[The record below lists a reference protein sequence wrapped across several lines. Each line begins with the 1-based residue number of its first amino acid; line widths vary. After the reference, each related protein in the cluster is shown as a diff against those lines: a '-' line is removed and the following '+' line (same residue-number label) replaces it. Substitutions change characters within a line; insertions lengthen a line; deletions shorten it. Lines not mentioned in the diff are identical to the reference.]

1 MEINS
6 RFIKNSACC
15 CRPKSRPLVSQP
27 VPIHTTHRPISATHA
42 INASSKWE
50 EATLRVP
57 DTQDENK
64 TPIPP
69 PRKKRQQRLQQERW
83 RAVPR
88 PPPPQP
94 PEAAKKKRRQ
104 KTLSTISLPNYS
116 ELTLS
121 VYDEK
126 PATGQNSPPRNESC
140 VSLTGKNPGLSSLT
154 VEKIEYCVK
163 RCRSFGAFKPEQLKL
178 QSAPRHSSESDDS
191 FDGLDDWDL
200 RVIEHDDAHES
211 PPHTMLPPQG
221 ARRHLGSEWHSD
233 ENPSRCNVNKGEEV
247 SVPVT
252 PHKETANL
260 PDGRI
265 DRPQRTLKSVT
276 PHEEKTASTSGH
288 IIDQRKA
295 SLISVPEHEE
305 TMSSQDNRVD
315 QPEHTPMSDTS
326 HSEPATGCKVDGE
339 EGPEHTSAEDQ
350 TQDENA
356 SQPDRTGCERDDTT
370 VLVYDFLNP
379 NKSFPDVGLVNGLN
393 ETGTP
398 TGLKTPPPT
407 PEHTKSKKQENPSHS
422 DEYQATHSSLLR
434 LLKDYQKTDGIT
446 EDSGAQQ
453 VLKDLGVPP
462 TLRESTSRGSSRRS
476 SMTPSL
482 SELEAALSDLLE
494 ASASRTGAED
504 DEEDVTPPVQQ
515 TMRVISPKPFSAF
528 SSTFHPV
535 QRSVRSKQLETS
547 A

>member
-1 MEINS
+1 MEINLDV
-6 RFIKNSACC
+6 IKNSACC

-27 VPIHTTHRPISATHA
+27 VPIHTTHRPISTTQAL
-42 INASSKWE
+42 NASSKWE

-83 RAVPR
+83 KTVTR

-104 KTLSTISLPNYS
+104 KTLSTTSLPNYS

-126 PATGQNSPPRNESC
+126 PATGHKTPPTNESSM
-140 VSLTGKNPGLSSLT
+140 SLTGKSPGLSSLT
-154 VEKIEYCVK
+154 VEKLEYCVK
-163 RCRSFGAFKPEQLKL
+163 RCKSFGAFKTEQLKL
-178 QSAPRHSSESDDS
+178 KKEPRHSSESDDS
-191 FDGLDDWDL
+191 FEGLDDWDV
-200 RVIEHDDAHES
+200 RVIEHDDAHDS
-211 PPHTMLPPQG
+211 PPHTMLPLQG
-221 ARRHLGSEWHSD
+221 ARRTSGNEWHSG
-233 ENPSRCNVNKGEEV
+233 ENSIGCNANKGEEI
-247 SVPVT
+247 SMPMT
-252 PHKETANL
+252 PHKETVDL
-260 PDGRI
+260 PDRRI
-265 DRPQRTLKSVT
+265 EQPQGTLKSVNRN
-276 PHEEKTASTSGH
+276 EETAIGSSGH
-288 IIDQRKA
+288 ITDQRKE
-295 SLISVPEHEE
+295 SLKTVPEHKKS
-305 TMSSQDNRVD
+305 MSLQDNRVD
-315 QPEHTPMSDTS
+315 QPEHFPMPDAS

-339 EGPEHTSAEDQ
+339 EGLDHTSAEDKA
-350 TQDENA
+350 QDENA
-356 SQPDRTGCERDDTT
+356 YHPNRTGCERDDTT
-370 VLVYDFLNP
+370 VLVYDFVNP
-379 NKSFPDVGLVNGLN
+379 KKSSTDAGLVNGFN

-407 PEHTKSKKQENPSHS
+407 PEHTKSKKQENLSHS

-434 LLKDYQKTDGIT
+434 LLKEYQTTDGMI
-446 EDSGAQQ
+446 EDTGAQQ

-462 TLRESTSRGSSRRS
+462 TLRESTSRGSSGRS

-494 ASASRTGAED
+494 ASASRTGVED
-504 DEEDVTPPVQQ
+504 EEEDVTPQVQQ
-515 TMRVISPKPFSAF
+515 TLRVISPKPYSAF

-535 QRSVRSKQLETS
+535 QRSVGSKQLETS